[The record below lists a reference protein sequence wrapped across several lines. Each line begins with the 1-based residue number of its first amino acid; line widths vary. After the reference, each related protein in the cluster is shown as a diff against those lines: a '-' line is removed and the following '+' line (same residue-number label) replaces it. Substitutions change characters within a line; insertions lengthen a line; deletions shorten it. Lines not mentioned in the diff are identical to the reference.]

1 MLNKFKNT
9 KAYLDN
15 YSKELVKLLKIEIGR
30 NRTRSYSSGRSY
42 NSPIDNTGSL
52 RESIESLAKESANG
66 FGFNIMPNE
75 YGLAVDKGTK
85 QGQPP
90 VYKPTTNIQDLMQWI
105 RSKPVRIRDSKGRF
119 VQATDYRVRG
129 LAFVIARKIGR
140 DGIEATGFIQ
150 DAINQSMEKLNKL
163 GEVVSQDV
171 SLNLDDILIKSGY
184 IKKGDNYILK
194 QNE

>member
-66 FGFNIMPNE
+66 FGFNIMANE

>member
-66 FGFNIMPNE
+66 FGFNIMANE

-140 DGIEATGFIQ
+140 DGIKATGFIQ
-150 DAINQSMEKLNKL
+150 DAINQSMENLNKF
-163 GEVVSQDV
+163 GA
-171 SLNLDDILIKSGY
+171 
-184 IKKGDNYILK
+184 
-194 QNE
+194 

>member
-66 FGFNIMPNE
+66 FGFNIMANE

-184 IKKGDNYILK
+184 IKNGDNYILK

>member
-66 FGFNIMPNE
+66 FGFNIMANE
-75 YGLAVDKGTK
+75 CGLAVDKGTK

>member
-66 FGFNIMPNE
+66 FGFNIMANE

-105 RSKPVRIRDSKGRF
+105 RSKPVRIRDGKGRF

-140 DGIEATGFIQ
+140 DGIKATGFIQ

>member
-66 FGFNIMPNE
+66 FGFNIMANE

-119 VQATDYRVRG
+119 VQATEYRVRG

>member
-66 FGFNIMPNE
+66 FGFNIMANE

-140 DGIEATGFIQ
+140 DGIKATGFIQ

-163 GEVVSQDV
+163 GEAVSQDV

>member
-9 KAYLDN
+9 KSYLDN

-30 NRTRSYSSGRSY
+30 NRTRSYKSGRSY

-66 FGFNIMPNE
+66 FGFNIMANE
-75 YGLAVDKGTK
+75 YVLAVDKGSK
-85 QGQPP
+85 QKSPP
-90 VYKPTTNIQDLMQWI
+90 IENIIDWI

-150 DAINQSMEKLNKL
+150 DAINQSMDKLNKI
-163 GEVVSQDV
+163 GAAVAEDV
-171 SLNLDDILIKSGY
+171 SLNLDDILVKAGY
-184 IKKGDNYILK
+184 VKKGENYIIKK
-194 QNE
+194 NE